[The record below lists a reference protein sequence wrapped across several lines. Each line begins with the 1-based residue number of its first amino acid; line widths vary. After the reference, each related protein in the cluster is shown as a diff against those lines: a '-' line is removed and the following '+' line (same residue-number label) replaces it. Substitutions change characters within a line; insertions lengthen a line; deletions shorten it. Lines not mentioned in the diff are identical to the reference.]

1 MRINNLDELP
11 EHLRKQVEAQIGTV
25 KKRNKYNS
33 TKTLVGDEIVD
44 SGREAVRYGEL
55 LLLQQADE
63 ITALSRQVWF
73 LLIPKRGKNR
83 PSYYI
88 ADFVYFDYQECEWVV
103 EDAKGV
109 RTATYK
115 LKKKLMFDR
124 YGIEVREV

>member
-11 EHLRKQVEAQIGTV
+11 EHLRKQVEAQIGPV

-55 LLLQQADE
+55 ILLQQADE
-63 ITALSRQVWF
+63 ITALQTQVWF
-73 LLIPKRGKNR
+73 MLTPKKGKSR
-83 PSYYI
+83 ASYYI
-88 ADFVYFDYQECEWVV
+88 ADFIYFDCRECEWVV

-109 RTATYK
+109 RTDTYK
-115 LKKKLMFDR
+115 LKKKLMFDK
-124 YGIEVREV
+124 YNIEIQEV